1 MRGHI
6 APHGPA
12 VALQAANCHLTVSLL
27 ITKPRQWSYY
37 TAAIAMIYGPKQF
50 RESLAVIYTPE
61 SGRLTDVQGPAASD
75 QQLGRHHPHQ
85 QLNNP
90 RHLADPVNPQ
100 NDLMLPCVSL
110 KPSLG
115 HGSIWAENLLRKM
128 STNDKASTW
137 ASFAKWTR
145 WKIVMYTSRWLLSS
159 SINSPL
165 SATRSDDAFDRKLP
179 REQTE

>member
-1 MRGHI
+1 
-6 APHGPA
+6 
-12 VALQAANCHLTVSLL
+12 
-27 ITKPRQWSYY
+27 
-37 TAAIAMIYGPKQF
+37 MIYGPKQF

-61 SGRLTDVQGPAASD
+61 SGRLTDVQGPAATD

-115 HGSIWAENLLRKM
+115 HGSI
-128 STNDKASTW
+128 
-137 ASFAKWTR
+137 
-145 WKIVMYTSRWLLSS
+145 
-159 SINSPL
+159 
-165 SATRSDDAFDRKLP
+165 
-179 REQTE
+179 